1 MVESALMA
9 ERSEEW
15 IFRLALGAAAA
26 TLISIAAAQI
36 LLTLALVAWLVFRPI
51 RPRWPGYVLPLI
63 AFMAATLAAL
73 AASPD
78 PGVGAGPIRKFLLF
92 PMGLLAASFVSNPTR
107 VRQAVGVLLVVASV
121 ASVLAIAQFGL
132 QYMTFRE
139 TGDVIDDPRVLAR
152 ATGFMGHWMRVG
164 GGQKLAWCA
173 ALPLAS
179 VIREKRYWAGIALVG
194 SGIVIGFTRSVW
206 IGAALATGLV
216 LAYTGIRKVLPLL
229 VPVGVVA
236 VLTSGLIAG
245 RIAMSF
251 EAGHTPDTGRIE
263 MASVGIRMMGR
274 HPVFGVGPERVVQ
287 EFPAYY
293 RGNDL
298 ENLFYGHLH
307 NNFLQIGAE
316 RGVPALLAL
325 VWFFGQIALDLV
337 RGTRN
342 LGTRWVS
349 VSGLAVL
356 TAFVTAGLFEYNFGD
371 SEVLMLFMFLV
382 SIPYG
387 MASSRTESQP
397 IER

>member
-1 MVESALMA
+1 MR

-15 IFRLALGAAAA
+15 VFRLALGAAAA

-36 LLTLALVAWLVFRPI
+36 LLALALVAWAVFRPV
-51 RPRWPGYVLPLI
+51 RPHWPPYVIPLA

-78 PGVGAGPIRKFLLF
+78 PGAGGGPVRKFLLF
-92 PMGLLAASFVSNPTR
+92 PMGLLAANFVSNPAR
-107 VRQAVGVLLVVASV
+107 VRQVIGVLLIVASV
-121 ASVLAIAQFGL
+121 ASVLAMVQFGL
-132 QYMTFRE
+132 QYMAFRE

-152 ATGFMGHWMRVG
+152 ATGFMGHWMTFG
-164 GGQKLAWCA
+164 GGQMLAWCA
-173 ALPLAS
+173 ALPLVS

-194 SGIVIGFTRSVW
+194 SGIVIGFTRGVW
-206 IGAALATGLV
+206 VGAALATAVV
-216 LAYTGIRKVLPLL
+216 LAYTGFRRLAPLL
-229 VPVGVVA
+229 VPVGIVV
-236 VLTSGLIAG
+236 VLASGLIAG

-251 EAGHTPDTGRIE
+251 EPGHTPDTGRIE
-263 MASVGIRMMGR
+263 MASVGVRMMGD
-274 HPVFGVGPERVVQ
+274 HPVFGVGPERVGT

-293 RGNDL
+293 RGDDL

-316 RGVPALLAL
+316 RGIPALLAL
-325 VWFFGQIALDLV
+325 VWFFGRIALDLI
-337 RGTRN
+337 RGTRD

-356 TAFVTAGLFEYNFGD
+356 AAFLTAGLFEYNFGD

-387 MASSRTESQP
+387 MKVTE
-397 IER
+397 R

>member
-1 MVESALMA
+1 MA
-9 ERSEEW
+9 NRSEEW
-15 IFRLALGAAAA
+15 VFRLALGAAAA

-36 LLTLALVAWLVFRPI
+36 LLTLALAAWLVFRPI
-51 RPRWPGYVLPLI
+51 RPHWPPYVIPLA

-78 PGVGAGPIRKFLLF
+78 PGAGAGPVRKFILF
-92 PMGLLAASFVSNPTR
+92 PMGLLAASFVSNPAR
-107 VRQAVGVLLVVASV
+107 VRQVIGVLLIVASV
-121 ASVLAIAQFGL
+121 ASVLAMVQFGL
-132 QYMTFRE
+132 QYTAFRE

-152 ATGFMGHWMRVG
+152 ATGFMGHWMTFG
-164 GGQKLAWCA
+164 GGQMLTWCA
-173 ALPLAS
+173 ALPLVS

-206 IGAALATGLV
+206 VGAALATAVV
-216 LAYTGIRKVLPLL
+216 LAHTGFRKLAPLL
-229 VPVGVVA
+229 VPVGIVV
-236 VLTSGLIAG
+236 VLASGLIAG

-263 MASVGIRMMGR
+263 MASVGIRMMGD
-274 HPVFGVGPERVVQ
+274 HPIFGVGPERVGT

-293 RGNDL
+293 RGDDI

-316 RGVPALLAL
+316 RGIPALLAL
-325 VWFFGQIALDLV
+325 VWFFGRIAVDLF

-356 TAFVTAGLFEYNFGD
+356 TGFLTAGLFEYNFGD

-387 MASSRTESQP
+387 MKAIAR
-397 IER
+397 